1 MNAEARAQA
10 VRLRRFGIAS
20 LTYVIWVGLALYVD
34 AAGMF
39 HLQFGDVVVT
49 VWQLVAAIVV
59 SKLAFYVLFA
69 SGLNRRFRDPSLTVP
84 MILMSLA
91 WAILF
96 AASVGAIR
104 GIAMVPFVICFMFGI
119 FSLTV
124 RQYLACWSFAVV
136 GYAVAVG
143 ATLPSDPPASLVKV
157 ELMYF
162 VLLAVVLF
170 WVAFFARYV
179 GQLRGKLHT
188 RNDELKQ
195 ALALVE
201 ELAAHDDLTGL
212 YNRRFV
218 MGALAREQQ
227 RNARHGTPF
236 AVMLLDLDDFKHVN
250 DTYGHPAGDEL
261 LKAFVRR
268 VIEEVRDIDLVGAG
282 RELKDTDTFGRF
294 GGEEFIVILPDTGL
308 AGAKRV
314 AERIRSVVAGAPFE
328 TSSGEI
334 GVTVSIGV
342 AQYRRG
348 ESLRD
353 ILERV
358 DKAVY
363 AAKHAG
369 RDRVAVAPPEP
380 EATPH
385 VVRD

>member
-1 MNAEARAQA
+1 MSADSRAQSL
-10 VRLRRFGIAS
+10 RMRRFGIAA
-20 LTYVIWVGLALYVD
+20 LTYGIWAGVLLYVYS
-34 AAGMF
+34 AGLY
-39 HLQFGDVVVT
+39 HLQFGDYIISIWAMLGGIVLVNVVF
-49 VWQLVAAIVV
+49 WI
-59 SKLAFYVLFA
+59 LFA
-69 SGLNRRFRDPSLTVP
+69 SGLNRRFRDPSLTMP
-84 MILMSLA
+84 MIVASLI

-96 AASVGAIR
+96 AASVGASR
-104 GIAMVPFVICFMFGI
+104 GIALVPFVVCFLFGI
-119 FSLTV
+119 FSLSV
-124 RQYLACWSFAVV
+124 RQYLVCLLVAVG
-136 GYAVAVG
+136 GYVIAVG
-143 ATLPSDPPASLVKV
+143 ATLPPSPPESLLRLEAVY
-157 ELMYF
+157 L
-162 VLLAVVLF
+162 VLLSVALF

-227 RNARHGTPF
+227 RNARHGAPF
-236 AVMLLDLDDFKHVN
+236 SVMLLDLDDFKSVN

-268 VIEEVRDIDLVGAG
+268 VLDEVRDVDLVGAG

-294 GGEEFIVILPDTGL
+294 GGEEFIVVLPDTGL
-308 AGAKRV
+308 AGARSV
-314 AERIRSVVAGAPFE
+314 AERIRSVIASAPFK
-328 TSSGEI
+328 TSSGDI
-334 GVTVSIGV
+334 TVTVSIGV
-342 AQYRRG
+342 AQFRRG
-348 ESLRD
+348 ESIRD

-369 RDRVAVAPPEP
+369 RDRVAMAPPEP
-380 EATPH
+380 DATPMLIS
-385 VVRD
+385 D